1 MSIQIRLDGGYQIEK
16 SLFFGYAYVHNALIN
31 LASQVGEDM
40 RYHEGEI
47 IIVDYPG
54 EYDIKGWTIKAFVGQ
69 NQKLNYLIQGNNK
82 KFWIIQSPDVLE
94 LEEVDRMDTWLYLW
108 DAIEKKLDQL
118 ELEGERID
126 LAKLEKQ
133 EE

>member
-31 LASQVGEDM
+31 LASEVGEDM

-47 IIVDYPG
+47 LIVDYPG

-94 LEEVDRMDTWLYLW
+94 LEEVDRMDIWLYLW
-108 DAIEKKLDQL
+108 EAIEKKLDQL

-133 EE
+133 ED

>member
-94 LEEVDRMDTWLYLW
+94 LEEVDCMDTWLYLW
-108 DAIEKKLDQL
+108 EAIEKKLDQL